1 MAELDYAFLADYATV
16 QDGKL
21 TAVGASFVQL
31 RAPLPFVRAV
41 TVAGRIRT
49 PQDGPDIELS
59 AEFVAPGDSPV
70 FRSST
75 TLTHAVSSQR
85 YADKVGILF
94 VVTQQLR
101 FTEPGLCAVKLR
113 LDGEDVRTLKF
124 EVEGA

>member
-1 MAELDYAFLADYATV
+1 MAELDYAFLADYATI

-31 RAPLPFVRAV
+31 RAPLPFIRAI

-49 PQDGPDIELS
+49 PQDAGDIELS
-59 AEFVAPGDSPV
+59 AEFEAPGDTPV

-75 TLTHAVSSQR
+75 TLSHSVSSQR

-101 FTEPGLCAVKLR
+101 FTETGLCAVRLR

-124 EVEGA
+124 EVGNA

>member
-49 PQDGPDIELS
+49 PKHTPDVELS
-59 AEFVAPGDSPV
+59 AEFETPGDTPV

-75 TLTHAVSSQR
+75 TLSHAVSSQR

-101 FTEPGLCAVKLR
+101 FTEPGLCAVRLR
-113 LDGEDVRTLKF
+113 LDGQDVRTLKF
-124 EVEGA
+124 EVGDA

>member
-1 MAELDYAFLADYATV
+1 VAELDYVFLADYATV

-21 TAVGASFVQL
+21 TAVGASFMEL
-31 RAPLPFVRAV
+31 RAPLPFVRAI

-49 PQDGPDIELS
+49 AQESADIELS
-59 AEFVAPGDSPV
+59 AEFEAPGNSPV

-75 TLTHAVSSQR
+75 TLSHAISGQR
-85 YADKVGILF
+85 YADKIGILF

-101 FTEPGLCAVKLR
+101 FTEAGLCAVKLR

-124 EVEGA
+124 EVGDA